1 MIAKSFKKI
10 ARNLFAILIIIAI
23 FWIPWKCLTL
33 NAIAPD
39 PAVGQHPGF
48 NYDSEIGALSFNQS
62 KSTFFCYPIS
72 SSADWFVKMLP
83 QETFPLSSLTS
94 NKTIT
99 KNFLIPT
106 LGFYVVWQGSTA
118 IHHCIP
124 TSKDAIW
131 SLTQQKFAS

>member
-1 MIAKSFKKI
+1 MIAKIFKKI
-10 ARNLFAILIIIAI
+10 VLNLFVILIVIAV

-33 NAIAPD
+33 SAIAPD
-39 PAVGQHPGF
+39 SAVGQRPGF

-62 KSTFFCYPIS
+62 KSTFFCYPIAS
-72 SSADWFVKMLP
+72 SVDWFVRALP
-83 QETFPLSSLTS
+83 QEEFPVSSLTS
-94 NKTIT
+94 NKVIN
-99 KNFLIPT
+99 KDFIIPT
-106 LGFYVVWQGSTA
+106 LGLYVVWQGSTA